1 VLVDALLAAGLT
13 VVVIGSRQVKNLR
26 SRYISS
32 GGKDDRFDAFVLADT
47 LRTDRARLRPLV
59 PDSPAT
65 VALRA
70 AVRARRDLV
79 AHRVSACNQLRAHLA
94 VAFPGAIGLF
104 SELDSPVSLAFLA
117 AFPGQQA
124 AARLDE
130 QALAAW
136 LATVPRRGN
145 TAPAGV
151 LAARLAAAP
160 RGAAGAD
167 AAQAAVTAQLAAA
180 TAGLAGRV
188 RALEAEIA
196 AQLAAHP
203 DQHIF
208 TSLPRAGTLRAA
220 RLLAET
226 GDCRARYPDPWS
238 LAGLAG
244 VAPVTRRSGTYISH
258 EFRWNVNRQLRDA
271 ICDFAGGSRHASP
284 WAATV
289 YAAAATAARTTRT
302 PSHHRPRLG
311 ADHLALLAGRHRLR
325 PRKTPR
331 PARHPHPPVRR
342 RHPAAAPVTANNPG
356 RTGHRPPPPPGG
368 GHSHPPPRP
377 LTPKDPYRAT
387 GSSASRRRR
396 TVGLTQW
403 KPGFSA
409 SRRHRPGSAG
419 GVALGGA

>member
-1 VLVDALLAAGLT
+1 MKYALVRVLPEVPPGGVCAAIDWASADHAVFVVDLAGRVRDRFTAVHDRAGIAGLIARLRGSGAAEVAIERGDGVLVDALLT

-32 GGKDDRFDAFVLADT
+32 GGKDDRFDSFVLADT

-65 VALRA
+65 LALRA

-94 VAFPGAIGLF
+94 VAFPGAVGLF

-167 AAQAAVTAQLAAA
+167 AAQAAVTARLAAA
-180 TAGLAGRV
+180 TAGLAGHV
-188 RALEAEIA
+188 RAGEAEIA

-271 ICDFAGGSRHASP
+271 ICDFADGSRHASP
-284 WAATV
+284 WAAAV
-289 YAAAATAARTTRT
+289 YAAARDR
-302 PSHHRPRLG
+302 G
-311 ADHLALLAGRHRLR
+311 KD
-325 PRKTPR
+325 
-331 PARHPHPPVRR
+331 HPHAVRITAR
-342 RHPAAAPVTANNPG
+342 AWVLIIWRCWQDGTSYHPAQHRALQDILTRQAPAGTPQP
-356 RTGHRPPPPPGG
+356 HR
-368 GHSHPPPRP
+368 
-377 LTPKDPYRAT
+377 
-387 GSSASRRRR
+387 
-396 TVGLTQW
+396 
-403 KPGFSA
+403 
-409 SRRHRPGSAG
+409 
-419 GVALGGA
+419 